1 MTSVP
6 DRTTHRPLALL
17 LAATTFAA
25 AAVVPAR
32 AEPLRLTLGEAIA
45 RALSDGTA
53 AQLARLEVDRASR
66 LEDRARSAL
75 RPRLEASLGY
85 SNQSLNFET
94 FGFVFPG
101 TDPLVPP
108 FYVID
113 ARIGAAVDIVAL
125 AARRRV
131 EAARHGVAV
140 STEERR
146 AAENDVA
153 AAVASLY
160 VAVQASRAQVDETQ
174 ANTELF
180 ARVEASTQRQL
191 DAGVVTRVDL
201 ERAQMQLARQRDALL
216 AARNQESRARLAFLQ
231 AIGAPL
237 DAEPALTDPVLARQG
252 EAMALEQALAAARA
266 RRPELAADAERLRAA
281 EAELAGA
288 KARRLPTLALQALA
302 EYNGNY
308 FNNLLWTRA
317 VGLQLSVPLDTS
329 KAISS
334 AIAESSVRIEE
345 LRVEQRDRER
355 KVEREVRDALLAYAT
370 AKGRAEIAERSRE
383 LAESELAHA
392 RDRFENG
399 VSSALEL
406 DNAQTSVTAAADR
419 RVAALAAQAQAW
431 FDLERATG
439 GIRDLLPADRR

>member
-308 FNNLLWTRA
+308 FNN
-317 VGLQLSVPLDTS
+317 
-329 KAISS
+329 
-334 AIAESSVRIEE
+334 
-345 LRVEQRDRER
+345 
-355 KVEREVRDALLAYAT
+355 
-370 AKGRAEIAERSRE
+370 
-383 LAESELAHA
+383 
-392 RDRFENG
+392 
-399 VSSALEL
+399 
-406 DNAQTSVTAAADR
+406 
-419 RVAALAAQAQAW
+419 
-431 FDLERATG
+431 
-439 GIRDLLPADRR
+439 